1 MRCPVY
7 PFSIPNREVLV
18 KIGADPDTS
27 VELPAEYGGGYEGI
41 LGMTHQLHCIVRE
54 FLYSVL
60 HETQAHSTNSTS
72 RRICGSTA
80 ITNTSEVETP
90 CSRIHQK
97 HYMATLVSNKRLGF
111 SQCEKTNFP
120 KDTHLIILGT

>member
-1 MRCPVY
+1 MTTRFTVY

-41 LGMTHQLHCIVRE
+41 LGMTHQLHCIVRK
-54 FLYSVL
+54 FLSSVS
-60 HETQAHSTNSTS
+60 HETPVSSTDPTP

-80 ITNTSEVETP
+80 IMNTSKLETL
-90 CSRIHQK
+90 CSRVH
-97 HYMATLVSNKRLGF
+97 
-111 SQCEKTNFP
+111 
-120 KDTHLIILGT
+120 